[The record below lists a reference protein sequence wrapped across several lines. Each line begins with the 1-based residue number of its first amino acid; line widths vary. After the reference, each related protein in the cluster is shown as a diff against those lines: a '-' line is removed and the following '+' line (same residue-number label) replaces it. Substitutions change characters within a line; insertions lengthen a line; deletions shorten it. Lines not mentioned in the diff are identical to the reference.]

1 MYKRE
6 VLNNKMQVIT
16 YQNNNIHSVNMSFYF
31 KAGVEYETKD
41 VKGISHLIEHLCFRN
56 LNGMDIE
63 TLYNKMS
70 SIGAVLR
77 AETYKNGIRFY
88 ITVVNKYF
96 SEALDIMKNLINNR
110 DWTAE
115 EISAEKKIVLNQI
128 ENKGEKS
135 FKEQVDSI
143 YYKNLNLQNLIMGN
157 KSDVKKITV
166 ENINKWKKNIL
177 NTSNS
182 CFILTG
188 NFTKKQRKEAISE
201 LEKLE
206 SNECTLNRLSQIP
219 KDFKN
224 RNIESD
230 NVIRTDWDISDIN
243 VSFDVDIN
251 KDNIHAVDILNSI
264 IGGDVDSNISLEL
277 REKKAYTD
285 AVFSDLD
292 IYKDNAKIVIE
303 LSVLNKKLL
312 KTLEILFKI
321 LKRIKYKIY
330 DNEFN
335 NNKIFFT
342 DNNTKYLDDA
352 EELNFRLGYRDFILE
367 KETGDINDIINKYN
381 KVSLEDVQSLADQVI
396 GEKSLV
402 ISVTNNSD
410 IIGEDELTETLLK
423 CRECISKKHI
433 CPICNE
439 YKFDEEYDICPICDW
454 EHDLVQENDED
465 YSGGANELSV
475 KEARILYK
483 LQNLNKKL
491 AKQIFNKHLKVNAEI
506 NDSNIDNNSKMIKHK
521 KERDRYAKEIIKAYK
536 IKGETNK

>member
-1 MYKRE
+1 MYKKE
-6 VLNNKMQVIT
+6 TLNNKMKVIT
-16 YQNNNIHSVNMSFYF
+16 YQNNNIHSVNMSLYF

-70 SIGAVLR
+70 NIGAVLR
-77 AETYKNGIRFY
+77 AETYKNCIRFY
-88 ITVVNKYF
+88 MTVVNKYF

-135 FKEQVDSI
+135 FKEQIDSL

-157 KSDVKKITV
+157 KSDVKRLTT
-166 ENINKWKKNIL
+166 EDINNWKKKFL
-177 NTSNS
+177 NTFNA

-188 NFTKKQRKEAISE
+188 NFTKKQRKEVISE
-201 LEKLE
+201 LEKLK
-206 SNECTLNRLSQIP
+206 SNKYDLMRFSQIP
-219 KDFKN
+219 KNFKN
-224 RNIESD
+224 RSIESD
-230 NVIRTDWDISDIN
+230 NVIRTNWDVSDIN

-251 KDNIHAVDILNSI
+251 KDNIHTVDILNSI
-264 IGGDVDSNISLEL
+264 IGGDIDSNISLEL

-292 IYKDNAKIVIE
+292 IYKDTAKIVIE
-303 LSVLNKKLL
+303 LSVQNKNLL
-312 KTLEILFKI
+312 KTLDILFRI

-330 DNEFN
+330 DNEFS

-342 DNNTKYLDDA
+342 DNNTKYLDDT

-367 KETGDINDIINKYN
+367 KENGDINGIISKYN
-381 KVSLEDVQSLADQVI
+381 KVSIEDVQSLANKVI
-396 GEKSLV
+396 NDKNLV

-410 IIGEDELTETLLK
+410 IIEEDELTEMLLK
-423 CRECISKKHI
+423 CRKYIKHI
-433 CPICNE
+433 CPICGC
-439 YKFDEEYDICPICDW
+439 DELKEPAWLGDGFGASFEICPCCGTEFGYQDCKPEGKKKQYEQWMARKYEWHFPQDKPKDW
-454 EHDLVQENDED
+454 DLDKQLKN
-465 YSGGANELSV
+465 
-475 KEARILYK
+475 I
-483 LQNLNKKL
+483 NKS
-491 AKQIFNKHLKVNAEI
+491 IE
-506 NDSNIDNNSKMIKHK
+506 
-521 KERDRYAKEIIKAYK
+521 
-536 IKGETNK
+536 